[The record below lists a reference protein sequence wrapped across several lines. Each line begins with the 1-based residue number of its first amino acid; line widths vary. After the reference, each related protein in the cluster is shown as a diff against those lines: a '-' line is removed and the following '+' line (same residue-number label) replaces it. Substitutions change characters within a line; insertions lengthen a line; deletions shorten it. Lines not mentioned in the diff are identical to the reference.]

1 MKINAKILTEAINH
15 LATDTNIQE
24 HGKIKNK
31 MKGYVSSFGGSIVQS
46 GIATACVAF
55 LGDDNKKHIVEAIYS
70 ICKKVNPSVY
80 TEVNLKI
87 RSDDADAQNKKIS
100 SPTFRKDMA
109 EAAVALKLAMR
120 TYKFVDDKTETNEQ

>member
-70 ICKKVNPSVY
+70 ICKKVNSSVY
-80 TEVNLKI
+80 TEAKLEDRKKI
-87 RSDDADAQNKKIS
+87 STADIS